1 MPALRTRKH
10 QSFAPGQMT
19 RPAGRAHRRR
29 RPSEGCQGGFT
40 LVEIMVALGIL
51 ALVLVPLMAGFDW
64 SMGQASQTNELTA
77 ATNIAR
83 QALETARETTAS
95 GTFPVPA
102 QARAAVSGTPYQ
114 LQTSVS
120 TNGTMNFETI
130 TATVYLGGGTA
141 PEVSLT
147 TVVGP

>member
-1 MPALRTRKH
+1 MREAH
-10 QSFAPGQMT
+10 
-19 RPAGRAHRRR
+19 GRRW
-29 RPSEGCQGGFT
+29 SGGCQTGFT

-51 ALVLVPLMAGFDW
+51 ALVVVPLMAGFDW
-64 SMGQASQTNELTA
+64 SMGQASQTNQLTA
-77 ATNIAR
+77 AANIAR

-95 GTFPVPA
+95 GTFPVSA

-114 LQTSVS
+114 LQTTVS

-130 TATVYLGGGTA
+130 TASVYAGSSSTPA
-141 PEVSLT
+141 VTLT